1 MHLFEARAH
10 PNLPITPV
18 SVRLDWQSWA
28 MFGFW
33 LAVRVFFMFRL
44 PTGIKAR
51 PNTED
56 ELLAKGD

>member
-1 MHLFEARAH
+1 
-10 PNLPITPV
+10 
-18 SVRLDWQSWA
+18 